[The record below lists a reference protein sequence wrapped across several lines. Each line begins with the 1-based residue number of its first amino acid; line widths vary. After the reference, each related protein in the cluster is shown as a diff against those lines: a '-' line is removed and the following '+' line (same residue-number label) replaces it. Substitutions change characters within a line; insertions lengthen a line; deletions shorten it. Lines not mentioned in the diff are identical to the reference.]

1 MMCSNIQAVP
11 LFFEVII
18 FKKIYEVISIINL
31 KNKLFKGV
39 TRGDP
44 WAPSL
49 VEQNLNRTQKYKV
62 TALKKIEKT
71 FVKDVKRGDP
81 CVPSLMKQTLNRTK
95 CMKSFTA

>member
-31 KNKLFKGV
+31 KNTLFKGF

-44 WAPSL
+44 WATSL
-49 VEQNLNRTQKYKV
+49 VKQNLNRTQKYKV
-62 TALKKIEKT
+62 IALKNNKKT
-71 FVKDVKRGDP
+71 F
-81 CVPSLMKQTLNRTK
+81 
-95 CMKSFTA
+95 